1 MATMTAESGLIEVNG
16 TDSMN
21 SPPCPQPPP
30 PPSPP
35 PPLPAEP
42 EPPLKRIKIEEP
54 DEEEEMWHDDG
65 LCPPGETMP
74 LKQEIKMEMD
84 ECDSSI
90 FCKVEDI
97 KIEGCDIKQEME
109 PPKWEPYSDFLPGP
123 IIDLVQTGP
132 LTTGPGAKRDAA
144 VPGLLGQGL
153 TKLSSDLLEAV
164 ARAKKYAMEQS
175 IKMVLMKQTLAHQ
188 QQQAKSLQ
196 RHQALVLMCRVYVG
210 SISFELKEDTIRQA
224 FLPFGPIK
232 SINMSWDPVTQK
244 HKGFAFVEYDIPE
257 AAQLAL
263 EQMNGV
269 MIGGRNIKVEVPQ
282 LTCFRTAALEDT
294 VGRPSNMPQAQ
305 SVIDEITEE
314 AKQYNRIYVAS
325 IHPDLTEEDIKSV
338 FEAFGP
344 IKMCRLTPAGSPM
357 KHKGYGFIEYET
369 SQAAQEAISSM
380 NLFDLGGQYLRV
392 GKAITPPNALQ
403 ASLLLAQGPT
413 AVQSQMPT
421 AAAVAAAA
429 ATAKIQAMDAVASNA
444 MALGLTKLATT
455 VSTPAIPTLPS
466 IPTLP
471 ATLPLI
477 PSLTSM
483 PPIAP
488 PLTAL
493 PTLPAATAATATAA
507 IPPPGIAIPQLGA
520 APVIPQVVVSQPP
533 VLATAPATVAIPGSL
548 GSALASSH
556 QVAAI
561 PPPVV
566 LAPSAL
572 VGQQLNPAAA
582 AVVAAATNPQDA
594 LRKAQEQ
601 AQQEELQK
609 KLMEDAEPQT
619 LQQQEN
625 ISIKGQSARH
635 LVMQKLMRKNESR
648 VVILRNMVEPEE
660 VDETLQ
666 EEIQDECSKFGVV
679 DRVIIYNEKQSED
692 EDDDAE
698 IIVKIFVEFSNNG
711 EAESARDAL
720 NGRYFGGRLV
730 KAELYDQALFDHSD
744 FSG

>member
-1 MATMTAESGLIEVNG
+1 
-16 TDSMN
+16 
-21 SPPCPQPPP
+21 
-30 PPSPP
+30 
-35 PPLPAEP
+35 
-42 EPPLKRIKIEEP
+42 
-54 DEEEEMWHDDG
+54 
-65 LCPPGETMP
+65 MP
-74 LKQEIKMEMD
+74 LKEEIKMEMN
-84 ECDSSI
+84 ECDSDI
-90 FCKVEDI
+90 YGNVDI
-97 KIEGCDIKQEME
+97 KMEACDIKQEME

-123 IIDLVQTGP
+123 IMDLVQTGP

-269 MIGGRNIKVEVPQ
+269 MIGGRNIKV
-282 LTCFRTAALEDT
+282 
-294 VGRPSNMPQAQ
+294 GRPSNMPQAQ

-403 ASLLLAQGPT
+403 GPT

-488 PLTAL
+488 PLAAL
-493 PTLPAATAATATAA
+493 PTLPAVTAATAAAA

-520 APVIPQVVVSQPP
+520 APVIPQVVVTQPP
-533 VLATAPATVAIPGSL
+533 VLATAPASIAIPGSL

-572 VGQQLNPAAA
+572 VSQQLNPAAAA

-601 AQQEELQK
+601 AQKQQEELQK

-648 VVILRNMVEPEE
+648 VVILRNMVEPED

-698 IIVKIFVEFSNNG
+698 IIVKIFVEFSNNS